1 MPDYIEG
8 FSGFAVPD
16 TDAAARFYREVLGL
30 VVKDQGGMLFLAL
43 PGGATV
49 LVYPSP
55 DHAPAAFTVLNL
67 VVADLPKAI
76 DDLVERGAELVRYDG
91 FRHDER
97 GIVHGNGHGP
107 DIAWTTDP
115 AGNVIG
121 IMERTQ
127 EPEGAA

>member
-16 TDAAARFYREVLGL
+16 TALAATFYRDVLGL
-30 VVKDQGGMLFLAL
+30 VVKEQSGMLTIAL
-43 PGGATV
+43 PGGGYV
-49 LVYPSP
+49 LAYPKG
-55 DHAPAAFTVLNL
+55 DHEPAAFTILNL
-67 VVADLPKAI
+67 VVPDLPAAI
-76 DDLVERGAELVRYDG
+76 DDLVAKGAEMLRYDG

-97 GIVHGNGHGP
+97 GIVHGGGRGP

-121 IMERTQ
+121 VMEGSQ

>member
-16 TDAAARFYREVLGL
+16 TATAATFYRDVLGL
-30 VVKDQGGMLFLAL
+30 VVQEDHGMLTIVL
-43 PGGATV
+43 PGGGHV
-49 LVYPSP
+49 LAYPKP
-55 DHAPAAFTVLNL
+55 DHRPAVFTILNL
-67 VVADLPKAI
+67 VVPDLPAAI
-76 DDLVERGAELVRYDG
+76 DDIVAKGAEMLRYDG

-97 GIVHGNGHGP
+97 GIVHGGGHGP

-121 IMERTQ
+121 VMERSQ

>member
-16 TDAAARFYREVLGL
+16 VDAAAAFYRDVLGL
-30 VVKDQGGMLFLAL
+30 VVKEEHGMLFLAL
-43 PGGATV
+43 PGGAGV
-49 LVYPSP
+49 LVYPRP
-55 DHAPAAFTVLNL
+55 DHEPAAFTVLNL
-67 VVADLPKAI
+67 VVPDLPAAV
-76 DDLVERGAELVRYDG
+76 DLLASKGAEFVRYDG

-97 GIVHGNGHGP
+97 GIVRGGGQGP

-115 AGNVIG
+115 AGNVIAV
-121 IMERTQ
+121 MERVQ

>member
-16 TDAAARFYREVLGL
+16 TDAAATFYRDVLGL
-30 VVKDQGGMLFLAL
+30 VVKEAHGMLSIQL
-43 PGGATV
+43 PGGGHV
-49 LVYPSP
+49 LAYPKP
-55 DHAPAAFTVLNL
+55 DHEPAVFTILNL
-67 VVADLPKAI
+67 VVPDLPAAI
-76 DDLVERGAELVRYDG
+76 DDLVERGAEMLRYDG

-97 GIVHGNGHGP
+97 GIVHGGGRGP

-121 IMERTQ
+121 VMEGAE